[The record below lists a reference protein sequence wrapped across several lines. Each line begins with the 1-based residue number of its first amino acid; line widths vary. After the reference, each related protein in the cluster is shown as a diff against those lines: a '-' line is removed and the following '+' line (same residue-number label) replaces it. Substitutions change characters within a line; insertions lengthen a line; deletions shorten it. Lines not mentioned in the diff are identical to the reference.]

1 MLMSHPTRQA
11 LVEAGLDLAA
21 SGSLNRL
28 TVDAVVKKADVA
40 KGTFYVHFH
49 DRTAFLVEL
58 HSQFHERLHDAIM
71 VATAHLP
78 PGGQRLR
85 VGTETYLDGCLH
97 ERAVKALL
105 LEARSE
111 APIAAEVR
119 RRNAQFA
126 TLMQDDFAAMGW
138 PDAEVSA
145 RLFVIL
151 GAEAALMEL
160 ETGRSEAVRQALWRF
175 ARIEATAVEAEEQ

>member
-1 MLMSHPTRQA
+1 MPHPTHQA
-11 LVEAGLDLAA
+11 LVDAGLDLAA
-21 SGSLNRL
+21 SGSLNHL
-28 TVDAVVKKADVA
+28 TVDAIVGKAGVA

-58 HSQFHERLHDAIM
+58 HRQFHERLLDAIM
-71 VATAHLP
+71 TATADIP

-85 VGTETYLDGCLH
+85 VGLETYLDGCLR

-111 APIAAEVR
+111 ALIAAEVR

-126 TLMQDDFAAMGW
+126 ALAQDDFAAIGW

-145 RLFVIL
+145 KLFVIL

-160 ETGRSEAVRQALWRF
+160 ETGRNEAARRALWRF
-175 ARIEATAVEAEEQ
+175 ARLEESSIETNEQ